1 VKSALPAR
9 SRHIGATTT
18 AVSLLCL
25 ASCEPQPD
33 VAVELLGGPAT
44 VRNASGKAF
53 TFPAPPLNDAQRD
66 TFSLGD
72 HFFNRNWVSAP
83 ASTSG
88 FDGLG
93 PTFNATSCS
102 ACHNLDGRAAPPK
115 TPQDVFL
122 GLLLRISVPGQD
134 PHGGPNP
141 VPGYGDQIQHR
152 SILGVPPE
160 ATPSVRYE
168 EVEGQYPDGE
178 RWSLRRPVYSLQS
191 PQFGALP
198 QETMV
203 SPRIATAMIGLGL
216 LESVSEET
224 LKGLEDADDRNDD
237 GISGRVNWVWNAETQ
252 AVSAGR
258 FGWKANQPTLRQQAA
273 AASLGDMGIS
283 TPMLLEQNCPAAQ
296 LACGDAPNGDDVG
309 AKEPEMDVMKFDAIV
324 DYSKGLAVPARRAWT
339 DATVKKGEALFSKI
353 GCAGCHLPLLQGGQ
367 LERFAELSNIAFR
380 PFTDLL
386 LHDLGLGLADGRPD
400 FGASGSEWRT
410 APLWGHGLQ
419 RQVNGHQFLLHDGR
433 ARGFEEAILWHGGE
447 AEAAKIRFS
456 ALTRDERQALIRF
469 LEDL

>member
-1 VKSALPAR
+1 MNRFVNASTALALVT
-9 SRHIGATTT
+9 G
-18 AVSLLCL
+18 L
-25 ASCEPQPD
+25 ASCEPPPE
-33 VAVELLGGPAT
+33 AGVELLGGPAT

-53 TFPAPPLNDAQRD
+53 TFPAPPLSDAQRD

-115 TPQDVFL
+115 SHQDAFL
-122 GLLLRISVPGQD
+122 GLLLRISVPGED
-134 PHGGPNP
+134 VHGGPNP

-152 SILGVPPE
+152 SILGVPDE
-160 ATPSVRYE
+160 AVPSVRYE

-178 RWSLRRPVYSLQS
+178 RWSLRRPVYTLES
-191 PQFGALP
+191 PQFGPLPAAL
-198 QETMV
+198 ML

-216 LESVSEET
+216 LESVSEQT
-224 LKGLEDADDRNDD
+224 LKSLEDENDRNDD
-237 GISGRVNWVWNAETQ
+237 GISGRVNWVWNTQTQ
-252 AVSAGR
+252 ALSAGR
-258 FGWKANQPTLRQQAA
+258 FGWKANQPSLRQQAA

-283 TPMLLEQNCPAAQ
+283 TPMVTTQNCPPEQAA
-296 LACGDAPNGDDVG
+296 CRNAPNGADV
-309 AKEPEMDVMKFDAIV
+309 ATQEPEMDAMKFDAIV

-353 GCAGCHLPLLQGGQ
+353 GCAGCHLPLLQGGD
-367 LERFAELSNIAFR
+367 LERFPELSNIAFR

-386 LHDLGLGLADGRPD
+386 LHDLGPALADGRPD
-400 FGASGSEWRT
+400 FGATGSEWRT

-419 RQVNGHQFLLHDGR
+419 RQVNGHQFFLHDGR
-433 ARGFEEAILWHGGE
+433 ARGFEEAIQWHGGE
-447 AEAAKIRFS
+447 AEAVKMRFS